1 LERVNKRALRFILND
16 KISRYE
22 LLLKKTKT
30 VSLNDRRTQDM
41 LIIKQVY
48 KSLNNEA
55 PTYIRE
61 LLQDRAYTSLRVVRK
76 LKLPKVRTTKYG
88 LNSFRYCAPK
98 QWDSL
103 SDIERTA
110 KKLECF

>member
-1 LERVNKRALRFILND
+1 MLLE
-16 KISRYE
+16 
-22 LLLKKTKT
+22 KTKT
-30 VSLNDRRTQDM
+30 VSLNDRRIQDM
-41 LIIKQVY
+41 LIQVY

-61 LLQDRAYTSLRVVRK
+61 LLQDRAYTSLRGVRK

-98 QWDSL
+98 QWNSL

-110 KKLECF
+110 KNLNVFKTAIRKKTFSK